1 VPVIATVPEPT
12 PVAAVLAPGLTLA
25 SALKFTREE
34 IEQIVLQYLREHGQL
49 VAVTPA
55 AAEPAEPRL
64 GYGERK
70 VSGSDRPVV
79 VEPRYLVPV
88 DPASGREILTPEQ
101 IEEKLSRDLEAAIR
115 SHAGQ
120 RGTNPQASI
129 TQGKITSSVH
139 EYKRR

>member
-1 VPVIATVPEPT
+1 
-12 PVAAVLAPGLTLA
+12 
-25 SALKFTREE
+25 
-34 IEQIVLQYLREHGQL
+34 

-55 AAEPAEPRL
+55 AAEPAEPGL